1 MSKQVLAIANCR
13 VSSDEQLLNNSLK
26 RQRESVTKAAERL
39 GATIPENAWWSGSVS
54 SKAGTNITRKDLQEM
69 LQYCKDHKS
78 VRFAIFDEY
87 DRFMRSVNEGA
98 YFEVMFEQL
107 GVKVWYASE
116 SDTFNGND
124 AMAKF
129 MRSMSAFKAE
139 GSNEERQRKSINGQT
154 TALKEGR
161 YTFNPKPGYH
171 KVLGTVAGVHNIHPK
186 RGPALKKVLID
197 IAERRV
203 TPTQGLINL
212 NKSEFMADGHSL
224 YKMDKFRKIATDPY
238 YAGIIEIN
246 KQVQVRNEAGL
257 HEPLITIEQHEAL
270 LHIFNN
276 KKKTQTGPRKN
287 GNPEFPVSNIVYCD
301 LCKDTKTNGKYVG
314 YNHGNGQNPNLVY
327 QKYRCRGCNRY
338 LSRQDVHTG
347 VEKQFKNNPLTKE
360 GALDVIEALNTVWKQ
375 EEGRAEQ
382 NAARINSKIK
392 GLNEAIE
399 RQVED
404 VSNPSLSGVR
414 DDILASISKKKQE
427 VAELQS
433 QLTVIQS
440 GADDDKEEF
449 LEFAYDFI
457 DNMGSNFLDAELVSK
472 ENRLRCKNIVFP
484 AGFYINADNKVYTP
498 EISELYRLAGNK
510 KDPSITD
517 KSHLVRVTR
526 LKLVASSLARKRSIN

>member
-1 MSKQVLAIANCR
+1 MDKLILAIANCR

-26 RQRESVTKAAERL
+26 RQRDSVTEAAKRL

-69 LQYCKDHKS
+69 LQYCKDHKT

-171 KVLGTVAGVHNIHPK
+171 KVPGTRAGIHDIHPK
-186 RGPALKKVLID
+186 RGPALRKVLID
-197 IAERRV
+197 ISERRV
-203 TPTQGLINL
+203 TPTQGLMEL
-212 NKSEFMADGHSL
+212 NKSEFMANGHSF

-238 YAGIIEIN
+238 YAGILVMD
-246 KQVQVRNEAGL
+246 KQVKARNEYGL
-257 HEPLITIEQHEAL
+257 HEAL
-270 LHIFNN
+270 LTPEQHQTLLDIFDS
-276 KKKTQTGPRKN
+276 KKKTQSGPRKN
-287 GNPEFPVSNIVYCD
+287 GNPRFPVSNIVHCD
-301 LCKDTKTNGKYVG
+301 LCTDKSNGRYVG
-314 YNHGNGQNPNLVY
+314 LDHGNGKNPNLVY
-327 QKYRCRGCNRY
+327 SKYRCRACKRY
-338 LSRQDVHTG
+338 LSRDEVHTG
-347 VEKQFKNNPLTKE
+347 IQKQFTDNPITKR
-360 GALDVIEALNTVWKQ
+360 GGQDVIEALNVVWKQ

-382 NAARINSKIK
+382 EANHIRGKIK
-392 GLNEAIE
+392 LLNASLDEKVEAVTNPKFESIKEQILTSIE
-399 RQVED
+399 
-404 VSNPSLSGVR
+404 
-414 DDILASISKKKQE
+414 KKKQE
-427 VAELQS
+427 ISELER
-433 QLTVIQS
+433 QLRTTKVT
-440 GADDDKEEF
+440 ADDDKEEF

-457 DNMGSNFLDAELVSK
+457 DNMGSNFLDTELVSK
-472 ENRLRCKNIVFP
+472 ENRMRCKNIVFP

-498 EISELYRLAGNK
+498 QISELYRLAGNK
-510 KDPSITD
+510 KRPI
-517 KSHLVRVTR
+517 HYR
-526 LKLVASSLARKRSIN
+526 